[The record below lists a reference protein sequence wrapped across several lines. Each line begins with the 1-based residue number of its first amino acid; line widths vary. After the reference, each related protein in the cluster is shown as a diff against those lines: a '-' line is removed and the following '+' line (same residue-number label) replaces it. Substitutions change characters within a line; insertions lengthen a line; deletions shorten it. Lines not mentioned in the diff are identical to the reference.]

1 MRVKGA
7 PLRLVRS
14 LTASDAFTG
23 LLWRT
28 STKDFGLDLL
38 ASLPPDA
45 RAPIDDSARPIAGR
59 APHTW
64 TDAGLAPPTAHR
76 PTARTLHEACCTGA
90 TTPTQLLATVLDAL
104 DAGDFGDATHSP
116 YSVVD
121 REAAEQA
128 AAAATARYT
137 RGQPL
142 GPLDGLPV
150 PVKDEQDLAGH
161 PTQGGTSW
169 RTAPAPADAWAVSR
183 LKAAGAVVYAKTR
196 ATEWGLNP
204 WGGNAFHAM
213 PRNAWHPGHGAGG
226 SSTGSGVAVALGHA
240 PVALGSDGGGSIRI
254 PAALNG
260 VYGIKPTFVRVGR
273 SRDPWAFGSMSHL
286 GPIGGSVSDLVDFL
300 IATAG
305 VDPEDP
311 STLFAPDAH
320 VCADAWRAAL
330 GRGVRGCR
338 IGVPQALWDTA
349 DPAVAGLARNA
360 VDTLVAEGAE
370 LVDLT
375 LPYAE
380 AASAADALV
389 IGSETAANLSDD
401 LVAHGPAFGPELA
414 VILRLMGRVSAGQ
427 FLDACRVRA
436 GLRRSLAAVF
446 RDQVDL
452 IALPTTGTVAP
463 RYPLSETG
471 TDILWP
477 EATEAMTRFAF
488 LANLTGVPAGTVP
501 CGLVDGLPVGL
512 QFVGDAWDEASVLAA
527 MAHCERL
534 ELGELGHPNGYV
546 DLLAP

>member
-1 MRVKGA
+1 MSLPIPEYDQLDATALAALVRGRELSPEELLDACVARIDARNPAINAVVTPLYERARRQLEQLPEEG
-7 PLRLVRS
+7 PLRGVPFL
-14 LTASDAFTG
+14 LKHMLAELQGTACTMGTRLRAA
-23 LLWRT
+23 RM
-28 STKDFGLDLL
+28 
-38 ASLPPDA
+38 ASESSHVVK
-45 RAPIDDSARPIAGR
+45 RYQS
-59 APHTW
+59 
-64 TDAGLAPPTAHR
+64 AGLVFVG
-76 PTARTLHEACCTGA
+76 RTNTPELGIKGVTDCVLHG
-90 TTPTQLLATVLDAL
+90 V
-104 DAGDFGDATHSP
+104 
-116 YSVVD
+116 
-121 REAAEQA
+121 
-128 AAAATARYT
+128 T
-137 RGQPL
+137 R
-142 GPLDGLPV
+142 
-150 PVKDEQDLAGH
+150 
-161 PTQGGTSW
+161 
-169 RTAPAPADAWAVSR
+169 
-183 LKAAGAVVYAKTR
+183 
-196 ATEWGLNP
+196 NP
-204 WGGNAFHAM
+204 WDTTRT
-213 PRNAWHPGHGAGG
+213 PGG
-226 SSTGSGVAVALGHA
+226 SSGGAGAAVAARIVPAAHA
-240 PVALGSDGGGSIRI
+240 GDGGGSIRI

-273 SRDPWAFGSMSHL
+273 SRDPWAFGSTSHL